1 MHIIYE
7 LQNFRYSTLCELTSL
22 VYGGSPGYKDF
33 VILTSDV
40 FISNITSVVVNQK
53 YLNVS
58 YILLS
63 STLIHLNLKM
73 QNFRNLYHPK
83 LEIDSNIKFSK
94 NEYFKNVN
102 FLIIFSVS
110 YNNVVVT
117 KQIWFSP
124 IYKNT
129 ALHLW

>member
-1 MHIIYE
+1 
-7 LQNFRYSTLCELTSL
+7 
-22 VYGGSPGYKDF
+22 
-33 VILTSDV
+33 
-40 FISNITSVVVNQK
+40 
-53 YLNVS
+53 
-58 YILLS
+58 
-63 STLIHLNLKM
+63 M

-117 KQIWFSP
+117 KQI
-124 IYKNT
+124 
-129 ALHLW
+129 